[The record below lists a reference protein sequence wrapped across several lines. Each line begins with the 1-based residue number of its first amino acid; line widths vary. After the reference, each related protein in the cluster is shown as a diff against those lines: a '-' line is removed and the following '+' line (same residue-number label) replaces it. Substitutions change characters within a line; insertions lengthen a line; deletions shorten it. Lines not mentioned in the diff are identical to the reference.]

1 MTRRLELPCDELR
14 VSYLA
19 GQSIGVL
26 ARRHMCSPTTISKYL
41 RECGVALRPS
51 RFVPAEV
58 DPVLLRR
65 AYLDDRLPIAALAA
79 LFGVS
84 ASTIGNKRRQYGIP
98 LRPRRAGSAA
108 LEEQE
113 LALSGSSQV

>member
-1 MTRRLELPCDELR
+1 MTRRLELPCDDLR
-14 VSYLA
+14 ASYLA

-26 ARRHMCSPTTISKYL
+26 ARRYMCSPTTISKYL

-51 RFVPAEV
+51 RFVAAEV

-65 AYLDDRLPIAALAA
+65 AYLDDRLPIAAIAT

-98 LRPRRAGSAA
+98 LRRAPIRAVP
-108 LEEQE
+108 EEEE
-113 LALSGSSQV
+113 LAVSASSQL